1 MDSVTFPSHLLLAGF
16 EEQSH
21 PLSVVVEPEVC
32 QPGPGVGVDRHLVST
47 LHLHQDA
54 LVCHGVLVVV
64 LVVLVEDGGDLLAVL
79 PDGEE
84 RLLVVVGG
92 DVEDEQV
99 RPARRR
105 SEDTGLG
112 VHPAPAVAVAA
123 LKG

>member
-1 MDSVTFPSHLLLAGF
+1 MPVSVNYSTLTEFCPAHQPTPAHTSSLTDLVA
-16 EEQSH
+16 
-21 PLSVVVEPEVC
+21 PL
-32 QPGPGVGVDRHLVST
+32 GVDDDGLSG
-47 LHLHQDA
+47 
-54 LVCHGVLVVV
+54 HGVLVVV

-105 SEDTGLG
+105 SEDTGFG